1 MSIALFVA
9 GRYLRSKQREG
20 FFSVIAYMA
29 VGGVILG
36 VAALVIILS
45 VTNGFAGEVKNR
57 LIGMNAHVN
66 IRRFDGGPIADWDAL
81 LEQVKGAAGVVGAA
95 PVVDSK
101 VIVAS
106 QLDLGRVDGIPVWG
120 VDPATFP
127 AVSDLTEHLRYADPE
142 GHLRLGLLSELNK
155 RGIVLGEYLARR
167 LHVGP
172 GSEVLLMTVQN
183 LDVEAAVMDG
193 FSPRPWSFFVTDHFE
208 SGMYQYDDNYAFIH
222 IEDAQR
228 MLELGDAITDIHI
241 HVADIY
247 QAPEIRDRLAEELG
261 YPYQVRDWTQLFPEF
276 FRWIELEKWAI
287 FLALS
292 LIVLVAAFN
301 IMSILVMS
309 VLIKTPEIGILR
321 TIGCTV
327 GEIYRIFIYQGL
339 VIGGIGT
346 VLGCLIGFALCWAQQ
361 SFALISIPGDMYFI
375 SSLPVDMSVVDFVM
389 VAAISM
395 VICLATSIYP
405 ARKAAGLMPVEAI
418 RYIM

>member
-9 GRYLRSKQREG
+9 CRYLRSKQREG

-66 IRRFDGGPIADWDAL
+66 VRRFDGGPIAGWDAL
-81 LEQVKGAAGVVGAA
+81 LQQVKGSAGVVGAA

-120 VDPATFP
+120 IDPATFP
-127 AVSDLTEHLRYADPE
+127 AVSDLTEHLRYANPA
-142 GHLRLGLLSELNK
+142 GQLRLGLLAELNK

-222 IEDAQR
+222 LEDAQR

-241 HVADIY
+241 RVADIY
-247 QAPEIRDRLAEELG
+247 QAPEIRDRLAKELG

-327 GEIYRIFIYQGL
+327 GEIYRIFVYQGL

-346 VLGCLIGFALCWAQQ
+346 LLGCLIGFALCWAQQ
-361 SFALISIPGDMYFI
+361 RFALISIPGDMYFI
-375 SSLPVDMSVVDFVM
+375 SSLPVDMSVVDFAL
-389 VAAISM
+389 VAVISM

>member
-9 GRYLRSKQREG
+9 CRYLRSKQREG

-66 IRRFDGGPIADWDAL
+66 VRRFDGGPIAGWDAL
-81 LEQVKGAAGVVGAA
+81 LQQVKGAAGVVGAA

-120 VDPATFP
+120 IDPATFP
-127 AVSDLTEHLRYADPE
+127 AVSDLTEHLRYANPA
-142 GHLRLGLLSELNK
+142 GQLRLGLLAEINK

-222 IEDAQR
+222 LEDAQR

-241 HVADIY
+241 RVADIY
-247 QAPEIRDRLAEELG
+247 QAPEIRDRLAKELG

-327 GEIYRIFIYQGL
+327 GEIYRIFVYQGL

-346 VLGCLIGFALCWAQQ
+346 LLGCLIGFALCWAQQ
-361 SFALISIPGDMYFI
+361 RFALISIPGDMYFI
-375 SSLPVDMSVVDFVM
+375 SSLPVDMSVVDFAL
-389 VAAISM
+389 VAVISM

>member
-9 GRYLRSKQREG
+9 YRYLRSKQREG

-29 VGGVILG
+29 VGGVTLG

-81 LEQVKGAAGVVGAA
+81 LQQVKGADGVVGAA

-101 VIVAS
+101 VIIAS
-106 QLDLGRVDGIPVWG
+106 QLDLRRVDGIPVWG
-120 VDPATFP
+120 IDPATFP
-127 AVSDLTEHLRYADPE
+127 EVSDLTEHLRYANPE
-142 GHLRLGLLSELNK
+142 GQLRLGLLKELNK
-155 RGIVLGEYLARR
+155 QGIVLGEYLARR

-193 FSPRPWSFFVTDHFE
+193 FSPRPWSFFVTNHFE

-222 IEDAQR
+222 LEDAQR
-228 MLELGDAITDIHI
+228 MLELGDAVTDIHVR
-241 HVADIY
+241 VADIY

-327 GEIYRIFIYQGL
+327 GEIYRIFVYQGL
-339 VIGGIGT
+339 AIGGVGT
-346 VLGCLIGFALCWAQQ
+346 FLGCLIGFALCWAQQ
-361 SFALISIPGDMYFI
+361 RFALISIPGDMYFI
-375 SSLPVDMSVVDFVM
+375 SSLPVDMDVVDFAL

>member
-9 GRYLRSKQREG
+9 YRYLRSKQREG

-81 LEQVKGAAGVVGAA
+81 LQQVKGADGVVGAA

-101 VIVAS
+101 VIIAS
-106 QLDLGRVDGIPVWG
+106 QLDLRRVDGIPVWG
-120 VDPATFP
+120 IDPATFP
-127 AVSDLTEHLRYADPE
+127 AVSDLTEHLRYANPE
-142 GHLRLGLLSELNK
+142 GQLRLGLLKELNK
-155 RGIVLGEYLARR
+155 QGIVLGEYLARR

-193 FSPRPWSFFVTDHFE
+193 FSPRPWSFFVTNHFE

-222 IEDAQR
+222 LEDAQR
-228 MLELGDAITDIHI
+228 MLELGDAVTDIH
-241 HVADIY
+241 VRVVDIY

-327 GEIYRIFIYQGL
+327 GEIYRIFVYQGL
-339 VIGGIGT
+339 AIGGVGT
-346 VLGCLIGFALCWAQQ
+346 FLGCLIGFALCWAQQ
-361 SFALISIPGDMYFI
+361 RFALISIPGDMYFI
-375 SSLPVDMSVVDFVM
+375 SSLPVDMDVVDFAL

>member
-81 LEQVKGAAGVVGAA
+81 LEQVKGAAGIVGAA

-101 VIVAS
+101 VIIAS

-120 VDPATFP
+120 IDPATFP
-127 AVSDLTEHLRYADPE
+127 EVSDLTEHLRYASPE
-142 GHLRLGLLSELNK
+142 GYLRLGLLSELNK

-222 IEDAQR
+222 LEDAQR

-346 VLGCLIGFALCWAQQ
+346 FLGCLIGFALCLAQQ
-361 SFALISIPGDMYFI
+361 RFALISIPGDMYFI
-375 SSLPVDMSVVDFVM
+375 SSLPVDMSVVDFAL

>member
-101 VIVAS
+101 VIIAS
-106 QLDLGRVDGIPVWG
+106 QLDLGRVDGVPVWG

-222 IEDAQR
+222 LEDAQR

-346 VLGCLIGFALCWAQQ
+346 FLGCLIGFALCLAQQ
-361 SFALISIPGDMYFI
+361 RFALISIPGDMYFI
-375 SSLPVDMSVVDFVM
+375 SSLPVDMSVVDFAL

-405 ARKAAGLMPVEAI
+405 ARKAAELMPVEAI

>member
-81 LEQVKGAAGVVGAA
+81 LEQVKSAVGVVGAA

-101 VIVAS
+101 VIIAS

-127 AVSDLTEHLRYADPE
+127 AVSDLTEHLRYADPV
-142 GHLRLGLLSELNK
+142 GYLRLGLLAELNK

-222 IEDAQR
+222 LEDAQR

-346 VLGCLIGFALCWAQQ
+346 FLGCLIGFALCWAQQ

-395 VICLATSIYP
+395 VICLATSVYP

>member
-9 GRYLRSKQREG
+9 CRYLRSKQREG

-66 IRRFDGGPIADWDAL
+66 IRRFDGGPIAGWNAL
-81 LEQVKGAAGVVGAA
+81 LQQVKGAAGVVGAA

-101 VIVAS
+101 VIIAS

-120 VDPATFP
+120 IDPATFP
-127 AVSDLTEHLRYADPE
+127 AVSDLTEHLRYANPE
-142 GHLRLGLLSELNK
+142 GQLRLGLLEELNK

-228 MLELGDAITDIHI
+228 MLELGDAVTDIHI
-241 HVADIY
+241 HVEDIY
-247 QAPEIRDRLAEELG
+247 QAPEIREHLAEELG

-346 VLGCLIGFALCWAQQ
+346 FLGCLIGFALCLAQLH
-361 SFALISIPGDMYFI
+361 FALISIPGDMYFI
-375 SSLPVDMSVVDFVM
+375 SSLPVDMNVVDFVL

>member
-81 LEQVKGAAGVVGAA
+81 LQQVKGAVGVVGAA

-101 VIVAS
+101 VIIAS

-120 VDPATFP
+120 IDPATFP
-127 AVSDLTEHLRYADPE
+127 AVSDLTEHLRYANPA
-142 GHLRLGLLSELNK
+142 GQIRLGLLAELNK

-193 FSPRPWSFFVTDHFE
+193 FSPRPWSFFVTDHFQ

-222 IEDAQR
+222 LEDAQR
-228 MLELGDAITDIHI
+228 MLELGDGITDIHI
-241 HVADIY
+241 RVADIY
-247 QAPEIRDRLAEELG
+247 QAPAIRDRLTEELG

-346 VLGCLIGFALCWAQQ
+346 LLGCLIGFALCLAQQ
-361 SFALISIPGDMYFI
+361 RFALISIPGDMYFI
-375 SSLPVDMSVVDFVM
+375 SSLPVDMNVVDFAL

-405 ARKAAGLMPVEAI
+405 AHKAAGLMPVEAI

>member
-9 GRYLRSKQREG
+9 YRYLRSKQREG

-81 LEQVKGAAGVVGAA
+81 LQQVKGADGVVGAA

-101 VIVAS
+101 VIIAS
-106 QLDLGRVDGIPVWG
+106 QLDLRRVDGIPVWG
-120 VDPATFP
+120 IDPATFP
-127 AVSDLTEHLRYADPE
+127 AVSDLTEHLRYANPE
-142 GHLRLGLLSELNK
+142 GQLRLGLLEELNK

-183 LDVEAAVMDG
+183 LDVEAAVMNG

-208 SGMYQYDDNYAFIH
+208 SGMYQYDDNYAFID

-228 MLELGDAITDIHI
+228 MLELGDAVTDIH
-241 HVADIY
+241 VRVEDIY

-327 GEIYRIFIYQGL
+327 GEIYRIFVYQGL
-339 VIGGIGT
+339 AIGGVGT
-346 VLGCLIGFALCWAQQ
+346 FLGCLIGFALCWAQQ
-361 SFALISIPGDMYFI
+361 RFALISILGTCTSSVRCPWIWMSWTLHWWRQSAWSSAWRRRFI
-375 SSLPVDMSVVDFVM
+375 RR
-389 VAAISM
+389 
-395 VICLATSIYP
+395 
-405 ARKAAGLMPVEAI
+405 ARPLG
-418 RYIM
+418 

>member
-20 FFSVIAYMA
+20 FFSVIAYVA

-81 LEQVKGAAGVVGAA
+81 LQQVNGAAGVVGTAG
-95 PVVDSK
+95 VVDFK
-101 VIVAS
+101 VIIAS

-120 VDPATFP
+120 VDPGTFP
-127 AVSDLTEHLRYADPE
+127 AVSDLTEHLSYANPA
-142 GHLRLGLLSELNK
+142 GQLRLGLLAELNK

-222 IEDAQR
+222 LEDAQR

-309 VLIKTPEIGILR
+309 VLVKTPEIGILR

-346 VLGCLIGFALCWAQQ
+346 FLGCLIGFALCSAQQ
-361 SFALISIPGDMYFI
+361 RFALISIPGDMYFI
-375 SSLPVDMSVVDFVM
+375 SSLPVDMDVVDFAL

>member
-29 VGGVILG
+29 VGGVVLG

-66 IRRFDGGPIADWDAL
+66 IRRFDGGPIADWDVL
-81 LEQVKGAAGVVGAA
+81 LEQVKGADGVVGAA

-101 VIVAS
+101 VIIAS

-127 AVSDLTEHLRYADPE
+127 AVSDLTEHLRYADPA
-142 GHLRLGLLSELNK
+142 GHLRLGLLAELDK

-222 IEDAQR
+222 LEDAQR

-346 VLGCLIGFALCWAQQ
+346 FLGCLIGFALCWAQQ
-361 SFALISIPGDMYFI
+361 RFALISIPGDMYFI
-375 SSLPVDMSVVDFVM
+375 SSLPVDMNVVDFAL

-395 VICLATSIYP
+395 VICLATAIYP

>member
-9 GRYLRSKQREG
+9 CRYLRSKQREG

-66 IRRFDGGPIADWDAL
+66 VRRFDGGPIAGWDAL
-81 LEQVKGAAGVVGAA
+81 LQQVKGAAGVVGAA

-120 VDPATFP
+120 IDPATFP
-127 AVSDLTEHLRYADPE
+127 AVSDLTEHLRYANPA
-142 GHLRLGLLSELNK
+142 GQLRLGLLAELNK

-222 IEDAQR
+222 LEDAQR

-241 HVADIY
+241 RVADIY
-247 QAPEIRDRLAEELG
+247 QAPEIRDRLAKELG

-327 GEIYRIFIYQGL
+327 GEIYRIFVYQGL

-346 VLGCLIGFALCWAQQ
+346 FLGCLIGFALCFAQQ
-361 SFALISIPGDMYFI
+361 RFALISIPGDMYFI
-375 SSLPVDMSVVDFVM
+375 SSLPVDMSVVDFAL
-389 VAAISM
+389 VAVISM

>member
-81 LEQVKGAAGVVGAA
+81 LQQVKGAAGVVGAA

-101 VIVAS
+101 VIIAS

-120 VDPATFP
+120 IDPATFP
-127 AVSDLTEHLRYADPE
+127 EVSDLTEHLRYAKPA
-142 GHLRLGLLSELNK
+142 GQLRLGLLAELNK

-222 IEDAQR
+222 LEDAQR
-228 MLELGDAITDIHI
+228 MLELGDAVTDMHI
-241 HVADIY
+241 RVADIY
-247 QAPEIRDRLAEELG
+247 QAPAIREHLAEELG

-327 GEIYRIFIYQGL
+327 GEIYRIFVYQGL
-339 VIGGIGT
+339 AIGGVGT
-346 VLGCLIGFALCWAQQ
+346 FLGCLIGFALCWAQQ
-361 SFALISIPGDMYFI
+361 RFALISIPGDMYFI
-375 SSLPVDMSVVDFVM
+375 SSLPVDMSILDFAL

>member
-9 GRYLRSKQREG
+9 CRYLRSKQREG

-66 IRRFDGGPIADWDAL
+66 VRRFDGGPIAGWDAL
-81 LEQVKGAAGVVGAA
+81 LQQVKGAAGVVGAA

-120 VDPATFP
+120 IDPATFP
-127 AVSDLTEHLRYADPE
+127 AVSDLTEHLRYANPA
-142 GHLRLGLLSELNK
+142 GQLRLGLLAELNK

-222 IEDAQR
+222 LEDAQR

-241 HVADIY
+241 RVADIY
-247 QAPEIRDRLAEELG
+247 QAPEIRDRLAKELG

-327 GEIYRIFIYQGL
+327 GEIYRIFVYQGL

-346 VLGCLIGFALCWAQQ
+346 LLGCLIGFALCWAQQ
-361 SFALISIPGDMYFI
+361 RFALISIPGDMYFI
-375 SSLPVDMSVVDFVM
+375 SSLPVDMSVVDFAL
-389 VAAISM
+389 VAVISM

>member
-1 MSIALFVA
+1 VSIALFVA
-9 GRYLRSKQREG
+9 CRYLRSKQREG

-66 IRRFDGGPIADWDAL
+66 VRRFDGGPIAGWDAL
-81 LEQVKGAAGVVGAA
+81 LQQVKGSAGVVGAA

-120 VDPATFP
+120 IDPATFP
-127 AVSDLTEHLRYADPE
+127 AVSDLTEHLRYANPA
-142 GHLRLGLLSELNK
+142 GQLRLGLLAELNK

-222 IEDAQR
+222 LEDAQR

-241 HVADIY
+241 RVADIY
-247 QAPEIRDRLAEELG
+247 QAPEIRDRLAKELG

-327 GEIYRIFIYQGL
+327 GEIYRIFVYQGL

-346 VLGCLIGFALCWAQQ
+346 LLGCLIGFALCWAQQ
-361 SFALISIPGDMYFI
+361 RFALISIPGDMYFI
-375 SSLPVDMSVVDFVM
+375 SSLPVDMSVVDFAL
-389 VAAISM
+389 VAVISM

>member
-9 GRYLRSKQREG
+9 CRYLRSKQREG

-66 IRRFDGGPIADWDAL
+66 VRRFDGGPIAGWDAL
-81 LEQVKGAAGVVGAA
+81 LQQVKGAAGVVGAA

-120 VDPATFP
+120 IDPATFP
-127 AVSDLTEHLRYADPE
+127 AVSDLTEHLRYANPA
-142 GHLRLGLLSELNK
+142 GQLRLGLLAELNK

-241 HVADIY
+241 RVADIY
-247 QAPEIRDRLAEELG
+247 QAPEIRDRLAKELG

-327 GEIYRIFIYQGL
+327 GEIYRIFVYQGL

-346 VLGCLIGFALCWAQQ
+346 LLGCLIGFALCFAQQ
-361 SFALISIPGDMYFI
+361 RFALISIPGDMYFI
-375 SSLPVDMSVVDFVM
+375 SSLPVDMSVVDFAL
-389 VAAISM
+389 VAVISM

>member
-9 GRYLRSKQREG
+9 CRYLRSKQREG

-81 LEQVKGAAGVVGAA
+81 LQQVKGADGVVGAA

-101 VIVAS
+101 VIIAS

-120 VDPATFP
+120 IDPVTFP
-127 AVSDLTEHLRYADPE
+127 EVSDLIEHLSYANPE
-142 GHLRLGLLSELNK
+142 GQLRLGLLEELNK

-167 LHVGP
+167 LHVGL

-193 FSPRPWSFFVTDHFE
+193 FSPRPWSFFVTNHFE

-222 IEDAQR
+222 LEDAQR
-228 MLELGDAITDIHI
+228 MLELGDAVTDIHVR
-241 HVADIY
+241 VADIY
-247 QAPEIRDRLAEELG
+247 QAPEIRERLAEELG

-321 TIGCTV
+321 TIGCTM

-346 VLGCLIGFALCWAQQ
+346 FLGCLIGFALCWAQLH
-361 SFALISIPGDMYFI
+361 FALISIPGDMYFI
-375 SSLPVDMSVVDFVM
+375 SSLPVDMSVVDFAL

-395 VICLATSIYP
+395 AICLATSIYP

>member
-66 IRRFDGGPIADWDAL
+66 VRRFDGGPIAGWNAL
-81 LEQVKGAAGVVGAA
+81 LQQVTGAVGVVGAA
-95 PVVDSK
+95 PVVDAK
-101 VIVAS
+101 VIIAS

-120 VDPATFP
+120 IDPSTFP
-127 AVSDLTEHLRYADPE
+127 AVSDLTEHLRYADPK
-142 GHLRLGLLSELNK
+142 GQLRLGLLAELDK

-193 FSPRPWSFFVTDHFE
+193 FAPRPWSFFVTDHFE
-208 SGMYQYDDNYAFIH
+208 SGMYQYDDNYAFILL
-222 IEDAQR
+222 EDAQR

-241 HVADIY
+241 RVQDIY
-247 QAPEIRDRLAEELG
+247 QAPEIRALLAEELG

-346 VLGCLIGFALCWAQQ
+346 VLGCLIGFVLCWAQQ
-361 SFALISIPGDMYFI
+361 HFALISIPGDMYFI
-375 SSLPVDMSVVDFVM
+375 SSLPVDMDVVDFAL

>member
-66 IRRFDGGPIADWDAL
+66 VRRFDGGPIAGWDAL
-81 LEQVKGAAGVVGAA
+81 LQQVQGAAGVVGAA

-101 VIVAS
+101 VIIAS

-120 VDPATFP
+120 IDPATFP
-127 AVSDLTEHLRYADPE
+127 AVSDLTEHLRYASPA
-142 GHLRLGLLSELNK
+142 GQLRLGLLAELNK

-183 LDVEAAVMDG
+183 LDVESAVMDG

-228 MLELGDAITDIHI
+228 MLELGDAVTDIHI
-241 HVADIY
+241 RVDDIY
-247 QAPEIRDRLAEELG
+247 QAPEIREHLTEELG

-327 GEIYRIFIYQGL
+327 GEVYRIFIYQGL
-339 VIGGIGT
+339 AIGGIGT
-346 VLGCLIGFALCWAQQ
+346 CLGCLIGFALCWAQQ
-361 SFALISIPGDMYFI
+361 RFALISIPGDMYFI
-375 SSLPVDMSVVDFVM
+375 SSLPVDMSVVDFIL

>member
-66 IRRFDGGPIADWDAL
+66 VRRFDGGPIAGWDAL
-81 LEQVKGAAGVVGAA
+81 LQQVKGAAGVVGAA

-101 VIVAS
+101 VIIAS

-120 VDPATFP
+120 IDPATFP
-127 AVSDLTEHLRYADPE
+127 EVSDLIEHLRYANPE
-142 GHLRLGLLSELNK
+142 GQMRLGLLAELNK

-167 LHVGP
+167 LHVGL
-172 GSEVLLMTVQN
+172 GSDVLLMTVQN
-183 LDVEAAVMDG
+183 LDVETAVMDG
-193 FSPRPWSFFVTDHFE
+193 FSPRPWSFFVTNHFE

-241 HVADIY
+241 RVADIY

-346 VLGCLIGFALCWAQQ
+346 FLGCLIGFALCWAQQ
-361 SFALISIPGDMYFI
+361 RFALISIPGDMYFI
-375 SSLPVDMSVVDFVM
+375 SSLPVDMNVVDFAL

>member
-9 GRYLRSKQREG
+9 CRYLRSKQREG

-66 IRRFDGGPIADWDAL
+66 VRRFDGGPIAGWDAL
-81 LEQVKGAAGVVGAA
+81 LQQVKGAAGVVGAA

-120 VDPATFP
+120 IDPATFP
-127 AVSDLTEHLRYADPE
+127 AVSDLTEHLRYASPA
-142 GHLRLGLLSELNK
+142 GQLRLGLLAEINK

-222 IEDAQR
+222 LEDAQR

-241 HVADIY
+241 RVADIY
-247 QAPEIRDRLAEELG
+247 QAPEIRDRLAKELG

-327 GEIYRIFIYQGL
+327 GEIYRIFVYQGL

-346 VLGCLIGFALCWAQQ
+346 LLGCLIGFALCWAQQ
-361 SFALISIPGDMYFI
+361 RFALISIPGDMYFI
-375 SSLPVDMSVVDFVM
+375 SSLPVDMSVVDFAL
-389 VAAISM
+389 VAVISM

>member
-9 GRYLRSKQREG
+9 GRYLRSKQRTG

-66 IRRFDGGPIADWDAL
+66 VRRFDGGPIAGWDAL
-81 LEQVKGAAGVVGAA
+81 LQQVKGAVGVVGAA

-101 VIVAS
+101 VIIAS

-120 VDPATFP
+120 IDPATFRE
-127 AVSDLTEHLRYADPE
+127 VSDLTEHLRYADPK
-142 GHLRLGLLSELNK
+142 GQLRLGLLAELNK

-193 FSPRPWSFFVTDHFE
+193 FSPRPWSFFVTDHFK
-208 SGMYQYDDNYAFIH
+208 SGMYQYDDNYAFILL
-222 IEDAQR
+222 EDAQR

-241 HVADIY
+241 RVEDIY
-247 QAPEIRDRLAEELG
+247 QAPEIRDLLAEELG

-287 FLALS
+287 FLALR

-346 VLGCLIGFALCWAQQ
+346 LLGCLIGFALCLAQQ
-361 SFALISIPGDMYFI
+361 HFALISIPGDMYFI
-375 SSLPVDMSVVDFVM
+375 SSLPVDMNVVDFAL

>member
-9 GRYLRSKQREG
+9 YRYLRSKQREG

-81 LEQVKGAAGVVGAA
+81 LQQVKGSDGVVGAA

-101 VIVAS
+101 VIIAS
-106 QLDLGRVDGIPVWG
+106 QLDLRRVDGIPVWG
-120 VDPATFP
+120 IDPATFP
-127 AVSDLTEHLRYADPE
+127 EVSDLTEHLRYANPE
-142 GHLRLGLLSELNK
+142 GQLRLGLLKELNK
-155 RGIVLGEYLARR
+155 QGIVLGEYLARR

-172 GSEVLLMTVQN
+172 GSEVLLMTVRN

-193 FSPRPWSFFVTDHFE
+193 FSPRPWSFFVTNHFE

-222 IEDAQR
+222 LEDAQR
-228 MLELGDAITDIHI
+228 MLELGDAVTDIH
-241 HVADIY
+241 VRVVDIY

-327 GEIYRIFIYQGL
+327 GEIYRIFVYQGL
-339 VIGGIGT
+339 AIGGVGT
-346 VLGCLIGFALCWAQQ
+346 FLGCLIGFALCWAQQ
-361 SFALISIPGDMYFI
+361 RFALISIPGDMYFI
-375 SSLPVDMSVVDFVM
+375 SSLPVDMDVVDFAL

>member
-9 GRYLRSKQREG
+9 CRYLRSKQREG

-66 IRRFDGGPIADWDAL
+66 VRRFDGGPIAGWDAL
-81 LEQVKGAAGVVGAA
+81 LQQVKGAAGVVGAA
-95 PVVDSK
+95 LVVDSK

-120 VDPATFP
+120 IDPATFP
-127 AVSDLTEHLRYADPE
+127 AVSDLTEHLRYANPA
-142 GHLRLGLLSELNK
+142 GQLRLGLLAEINK

-241 HVADIY
+241 RVADIY
-247 QAPEIRDRLAEELG
+247 QAPEIRDRLAKELG

-327 GEIYRIFIYQGL
+327 GEIYRIFVYQGL

-346 VLGCLIGFALCWAQQ
+346 LLGCLIGFALCWAQQ
-361 SFALISIPGDMYFI
+361 RFALISIPGDMYFI
-375 SSLPVDMSVVDFVM
+375 SSLPVDMSVVDFAL
-389 VAAISM
+389 VAVISM

>member
-81 LEQVKGAAGVVGAA
+81 LQQVKGAAGVVGAA

-101 VIVAS
+101 VIIAS

-142 GHLRLGLLSELNK
+142 GYLRLGLLSELNK

-222 IEDAQR
+222 LEDAQR

-247 QAPEIRDRLAEELG
+247 QAPEIRDRLADELG

-346 VLGCLIGFALCWAQQ
+346 FLGCLIGFALCLAQQ
-361 SFALISIPGDMYFI
+361 RFALISIPGDMYFI
-375 SSLPVDMSVVDFVM
+375 SSLPVDMSVLDFAL

>member
-9 GRYLRSKQREG
+9 YRYLRSKQREG

-81 LEQVKGAAGVVGAA
+81 LQQVKGADGVVGAA

-101 VIVAS
+101 VIIAS

-120 VDPATFP
+120 IDPATFP
-127 AVSDLTEHLRYADPE
+127 EVSDLIEHLRYANPE
-142 GHLRLGLLSELNK
+142 GQLRLGLLEELNK

-167 LHVGP
+167 LHVGL

-228 MLELGDAITDIHI
+228 MLELGDAVTDIHI
-241 HVADIY
+241 HVEDIY
-247 QAPEIRDRLAEELG
+247 QAPEIREHLAEELG

-346 VLGCLIGFALCWAQQ
+346 FLGCLIGFALCLAQLH
-361 SFALISIPGDMYFI
+361 FALISIPGDMYFI
-375 SSLPVDMSVVDFVM
+375 SSLPVDMNVVDFAL

>member
-9 GRYLRSKQREG
+9 YRYLRSKQREG

-81 LEQVKGAAGVVGAA
+81 LQQVKGADGVVGAA

-101 VIVAS
+101 VIIAS
-106 QLDLGRVDGIPVWG
+106 QLDLRRVDGIPVWG
-120 VDPATFP
+120 IDPATFP
-127 AVSDLTEHLRYADPE
+127 EVSDLTEHLRYANPE
-142 GHLRLGLLSELNK
+142 GQLRLGLLKELNK
-155 RGIVLGEYLARR
+155 QGIVLGEYLARR

-193 FSPRPWSFFVTDHFE
+193 FSPRPWSFFVTNHFE

-222 IEDAQR
+222 LEDAQR
-228 MLELGDAITDIHI
+228 MLELGDAVTDIHI
-241 HVADIY
+241 RVVDIY

-327 GEIYRIFIYQGL
+327 GEIYRIFVYQGL
-339 VIGGIGT
+339 AIGGVGT
-346 VLGCLIGFALCWAQQ
+346 FLGCLIGFALCWAQQ
-361 SFALISIPGDMYFI
+361 RFALISIPGDMYFI
-375 SSLPVDMSVVDFVM
+375 SSLPVDMDVVDFAL

>member
-66 IRRFDGGPIADWDAL
+66 VRRFDGGPIEGWNAL
-81 LEQVKGAAGVVGAA
+81 LQQVKGVVGVVGAA

-101 VIVAS
+101 VIIAS

-120 VDPATFP
+120 IDPATFRE
-127 AVSDLTEHLRYADPE
+127 VSDLTEHLRYADPK
-142 GHLRLGLLSELNK
+142 GQLRLGLLAELNK

-193 FSPRPWSFFVTDHFE
+193 FSPRPWSFFVTDHFK
-208 SGMYQYDDNYAFIH
+208 SGMYQYDDNYAFILL
-222 IEDAQR
+222 EDAQR

-241 HVADIY
+241 RVQDIY
-247 QAPEIRDRLAEELG
+247 QAPEIRDLLAEELG

-346 VLGCLIGFALCWAQQ
+346 LLGCLIGFALCLAQQ
-361 SFALISIPGDMYFI
+361 HFALISIPGDMYFI
-375 SSLPVDMSVVDFVM
+375 SSLPVDMNVVDFAL